1 MDKFEK
7 TIRLALKEDIST
19 GDITTN
25 VFVPSK
31 YKFRGIITAKE
42 AGTLCGIDIAKKT
55 FQIMDLSAKFK
66 VYAKDGAFVSKG
78 QKIMS
83 VEGSRK
89 ILTAERTALN
99 FLQRLSGIATFTS
112 KFAKELNKSKTYIYD
127 TRKTTPGLRVFEKY
141 AVKCGGGKNH
151 RMGLY
156 DAFLIKDN
164 HIAALG
170 ANPYSALEKKIDLI
184 RKEYKGYKIEI
195 EAKTLSQV
203 EKFIALNVD
212 IIMLDNMIFEQMKK
226 AIKIIRGATARQA
239 AGGRRQATGKP
250 FNRRAPEV
258 EISGNVKFSILRKL
272 SALSPERISA
282 GSLTHSAP
290 SLDISFDITH
300 YKEI

>member
-1 MDKFEK
+1 MIRKFEK

-31 YKFRGIITAKE
+31 YRFRGIITAKE
-42 AGTLCGIDIAKKT
+42 SGTLCGIDIAKKT
-55 FQIMDLSAKFK
+55 FQIMAPSAKFK
-66 VYAKDGAFVSKG
+66 VYSKDGASVSKG
-78 QKIMS
+78 QDLMS

-99 FLQRLSGIATFTS
+99 FLQRLSGIATLTS
-112 KFAKELNKSKTYIYD
+112 SFAKELKKGKTYIYD

-170 ANPYSALEKKIDLI
+170 SQPYAALEKKIALI
-184 RKEYKGYKIEI
+184 RKKYKGYKIEI

-203 EKFIALNVD
+203 EKFVLLNVD
-212 IIMLDNMIFEQMKK
+212 IIMLDNMTFGQMKK
-226 AIKIIRGATARQA
+226 AIKIIRSLKK
-239 AGGRRQATGKP
+239 GKI
-250 FNRRAPEV
+250 PEI
-258 EISGNVKFSILRKL
+258 EISGNVKLSILKKL
-272 SALSPERISA
+272 STLAPERISS
-282 GSLTHSAP
+282 GSLTHSVK
-290 SLDISFDITH
+290 SLDISFNITH